1 MTHDHDQT
9 RAPVHVA
16 EFYSGLG
23 GLGMA
28 WEASKY
34 GPEHGTV
41 AHAFDIN
48 QVANTIHEHNTRRI
62 VSTHDITRLT
72 PVDLDALQ
80 CDVWLLSP
88 PCQPYTRKGK
98 RLGSSDPRAG
108 SFLSMLEAL
117 PSLAQP
123 PTHLLL
129 ENVLGFEKSETYARL
144 TETLTAAGY
153 QFHGFVLNS
162 SDFGVPNSR
171 PRFYLVARRH
181 RPFTS
186 TSTPSGT
193 IHDHPA
199 WLVLQF
205 GTCDPPGTTLRSY
218 LRATRYPASDLL
230 LTAEQLWKGGDAY
243 DIVHPTSTRSCC
255 FTKAYGTRAAGGGSV
270 LSPTAPA
277 SEIAD
282 RLTAY
287 RSMRPGILR
296 AVDTTTAT
304 HVRAGVTP
312 GELAKLERL
321 GLFAH
326 LANPTVHAKP
336 TLTGKLARVVDE
348 ARARAWRDVV
358 ATSPACPLDG
368 LGLRHFA
375 PEEMAALHGFPD
387 AFAFPVDKVAC
398 KQAWQVV
405 GNSLSVRVVAALV
418 DFMLAG

>member
-1 MTHDHDQT
+1 
-9 RAPVHVA
+9 
-16 EFYSGLG
+16 
-23 GLGMA
+23 MA

-34 GPEHGTV
+34 GPGYGTV

-48 QVANTIHEHNTRRI
+48 EVANTIHEFNTHRT
-62 VSTHDITRLT
+62 VSTRDITRLA
-72 PVDLDALQ
+72 PGDLDAFQ

-98 RLGSSDPRAG
+98 RLGSADPRAG

-117 PSLAQP
+117 PSLARL

-129 ENVLGFEKSETYARL
+129 ENVLGFEKSETCARL
-144 TETLTAAGY
+144 TNTLTAAGY
-153 QFHGFVLNS
+153 QFHGHVLNS
-162 SDFGVPNSR
+162 SDFGVPKSR
-171 PRFYLVARRH
+171 PRFYIVARRH

-186 TSTPSGT
+186 TFSPSGT

-199 WLVLQF
+199 WLISPF
-205 GTCDPPGTTLRSY
+205 GTCDPPGTTLQSY
-218 LRATRYPASDLL
+218 LRATYRAAVEGRRRVRHFPL
-230 LTAEQLWKGGDAY
+230 
-243 DIVHPTSTRSCC
+243 TSTRS
-255 FTKAYGTRAAGGGSV
+255 V
-270 LSPTAPA
+270 LCPTAPT
-277 SEIAD
+277 SKIAD
-282 RLTAY
+282 RITAY
-287 RSMRPGILR
+287 RAMRPKILR
-296 AVDTTTAT
+296 SVNATTAA
-304 HVRAGVTP
+304 HARASVTP

-321 GLFAH
+321 GQFAH
-326 LANPTVHAKP
+326 LTNPRAHAKP

-348 ARARAWRDVV
+348 ARARAWHDVV

-387 AFAFPVDKVAC
+387 TFAFPVDKVAC

-418 DFMLAG
+418 DFLLAG